1 MVNKV
6 IKRSI
11 IGFGVFV
18 VLLFSLLVIYYIYS
32 RNNGY
37 HFVEGTY
44 VGRIEDDEGNEIHV
58 ELIITAI
65 DKDVYSISDGINVVN
80 DVSIKRKSDYYSL
93 ELSFYSS
100 EHELIERANFKNL
113 RRHKHSKSIWYY
125 DDNNNMI
132 KPTDR
137 FVHFS
142 YNGKSDDLYLKGK
155 N

>member
-80 DVSIKRKSDYYSL
+80 DVSIKKRVTII
-93 ELSFYSS
+93 LSSYHLPS
-100 EHELIERANFKNL
+100 EHEPIKANFKNL
-113 RRHKHSKSIWYY
+113 RRHKHSSQSGTMMTI
-125 DDNNNMI
+125 
-132 KPTDR
+132 TT
-137 FVHFS
+137 
-142 YNGKSDDLYLKGK
+142 
-155 N
+155 